1 MALTA
6 AQTMNIEKFDGSNF
20 RQWKFQMKCAMQ
32 ANGIDISKPKPA
44 TKEGDWL
51 KKDGMAMY
59 ILTSSME
66 LKQITLIEN
75 CETAQEIMLKMESIY
90 EQKSELNKM
99 VLHERFYQYRM
110 SSSESVAE
118 HISKVENLAQQLK
131 DSGENVSELAI
142 ITKILGTLPAKYRS
156 LRQAW
161 MSLDVKQQTLSNL
174 TARLLDEEASLKHE
188 EKHETALLVANNK
201 QKNAKEASAGSS
213 MKNRIKHRFECY
225 NCGKRGH
232 FSKECRAPRK
242 GSRNPVG
249 KNMLALNIETN
260 LSEVDDTWILDSG
273 ASAHMSCRRDY
284 FEELVQCDEKLTLAN
299 KHNVEVK
306 GIGKIKIKRMVD
318 GQWEQSML
326 EGVLYVPS
334 LRRNVVSE
342 GVILRKGYTV
352 IKKHPNAMI
361 YKENEVVMTG
371 NITENNLFELKI
383 EVVKTKKND
392 TQVCSQEEINM
403 VESSP
408 VKSTDS
414 KRKCQEIENSRP
426 FDLEVNLRS
435 QRKGKLEANNA
446 ELSQEAIECPRNILY
461 SEVVKEE
468 RIAVKENRTW
478 CKVEDTTTNKDE
490 NGRATRRC
498 YKARRRRGD
507 SRPWCSQKQKTMP
520 STTEA
525 ECVAARKP
533 AKETLWLRDVLLE
546 IGENDIFD
554 CTEWLK

>member
-20 RQWKFQMKCAMQ
+20 RQWKFQMKCALQ

-188 EKHETALLVANNK
+188 EEHQTALLVTNNK
-201 QKNAKEASAGSS
+201 QKNDKEASAGSS

-249 KNMLALNIETN
+249 KTMLALNIETN
-260 LSEVDDTWILDSG
+260 LSEVDNTWILDSG
-273 ASAHMSCRRDY
+273 ASAHMSFKRDF
-284 FEELVQCDEKLTLAN
+284 FEELVQCDN
-299 KHNVEVK
+299 KSLSVGNKQKVEVR
-306 GIGKIKIKRMVD
+306 GIGTIKIKRLVN
-318 GQWEQSML
+318 G
-326 EGVLYVPS
+326 
-334 LRRNVVSE
+334 
-342 GVILRKGYTV
+342 
-352 IKKHPNAMI
+352 H
-361 YKENEVVMTG
+361 EVVMTG

-392 TQVCSQEEINM
+392 TQVCTKEEINM

-408 VKSTDS
+408 VKSRD
-414 KRKCQEIENSRP
+414 RKKKSQEIENRKQ
-426 FDLEVNLRS
+426 FDLEFNLRS
-435 QRKGKLEANNA
+435 QRNGKLEANTV
-446 ELSQEAIECPRNILY
+446 ELLQEAIECPRNILY
-461 SEVVKEE
+461 SDTVKEE